1 MIEDFFDWLNDAIV
15 SVCDAIVDAAKLGG
29 AILIAV
35 ITSPVW
41 IIPFLYWYFRKW
53 KKDKEPET

>member
-1 MIEDFFDWLNDAIV
+1 MIEEFWDWLKDVMVSLCDTIV
-15 SVCDAIVDAAKLGG
+15 KVAWFCI
-29 AILIAV
+29 AILLV
-35 ITSPVW
+35 IITFPLW